1 MDMRHHFDQAHELLR
16 RAERV
21 VVVAHQKPDGDT
33 VGAAT
38 GLLSHLRRAGKAAE
52 GYCKDPVPEQ
62 YRYLPMTERFHTDPA
77 VLGMAD
83 LVIVNDAGDLS
94 YAGIQDVMEGLGRRP
109 TLVNIDHHKVN
120 SMFGDVNIVDPS
132 ASSTAEVMH
141 GFLRHM
147 GASVDR
153 DIATALLT
161 GIVFDTGNFTNPAT
175 TVRSLAVASDLL
187 NCGARLTE
195 ISGNITKNKPVD
207 ALRVWGTVLDRLK
220 FDPKFGIASTA
231 IFLDDVHAHGIDE
244 EHVGGISNFLNK
256 FLDVEIVL
264 VLKEVPGGR
273 VNGSF
278 RTASAIDVSEV
289 AAALGGG
296 GHRKAAGFTIPGRI
310 EEMEHGWRIS

>member
-1 MDMRHHFDQAHELLR
+1 MDMRHHFDQANELLR
-16 RAERV
+16 HARRV

-33 VGAAT
+33 IGAAT
-38 GLLSHLRRAGKAAE
+38 GLLAYLRGAGKAAE
-52 GYCKDPVPEQ
+52 GFCVDPIPVQ
-62 YRYLPMTERFHTDPA
+62 YRYLPMTERFHTDPS

-94 YAGIQDVMEGLGRRP
+94 YAGIQDIIGGSGRRP
-109 TLVNIDHHKVN
+109 TIVNIDHHKVN
-120 SMFGDVNIVDPS
+120 AMFGEVNIVDAS

-141 GFLRHM
+141 GFLHHI
-147 GASVDR
+147 GATIDR

-175 TVRSLAVASDLL
+175 SVRSLAVASALL
-187 NCGARLTE
+187 NRGARLTE

-220 FDPKFGIASTA
+220 FDPRFGIASTA

-256 FLDVEIVL
+256 FLDVEVVL
-264 VLKEVPGGR
+264 VLKEVPGGK

-278 RTASAIDVSEV
+278 RTASTIDVSEV

-296 GHRKAAGFTIPGRI
+296 GHKRAAGFTIPGRI
-310 EEMEHGWRIS
+310 EEMEHGWRIA